1 MANRRM
7 FSVEVVCTD
16 KFLEMPT
23 SSQALY
29 FQLGMKADDDGFVS
43 APKQITRMT
52 NASDDD
58 LKLLASK
65 GFIIP
70 FESGVIVIS
79 DWKVNNYLRKDRYT
93 ETRHVS
99 EKSKLQIVN
108 DVYVPQ
114 MSVGIPTVNHMVH
127 QCETQVSIGKDRDRE
142 REIDIILCPEPKAQ
156 DRPPVIS
163 LILNDK
169 TEHPVYQEEIE
180 EWKELYPAVDILQ
193 ELRKMKGWLD
203 ANPTKRKTKKGIKRF
218 INGWLSRE
226 QDKGG
231 NKLIPEESPE
241 ERRERERQENMREW
255 EERQKNKPK
264 VAPVPEE
271 FDIFK

>member
-16 KFLEMPT
+16 KFLEMPA

-58 LKLLASK
+58 LRLLSSK

-93 ETRHVS
+93 ETRHVI
-99 EKSKLQIVN
+99 EKAKLQIVN

-114 MSVGIPTVNHMVH
+114 IPTGIPSDYHVVN
-127 QCETQVSIGKDRDRE
+127 QSETQYRLGKDSIGKDN
-142 REIDIILCPEPKAQ
+142 INIICPESKAP
-156 DRPPVIS
+156 DRPPVIT
-163 LILNDK
+163 LILNDR
-169 TEHPVYQEEIE
+169 TEYPVYQEDID
-180 EWKELYPAVDILQ
+180 EWNELYPAVDILQ
-193 ELRKMKGWLD
+193 ELRKMKGWLN
-203 ANPTKRKTKKGIKRF
+203 ANPTKRKTKRGIGRF
-218 INGWLSRE
+218 INNWLSRE

-231 NKLIPEESPE
+231 SKPVAEESPAE
-241 ERRERERQENMREW
+241 KRERERQANLAQW
-255 EERQKNKPK
+255 DEEQKNRKFHVPP
-264 VAPVPEE
+264 VAPEDAA
-271 FDIFK
+271 F

>member
-93 ETRHVS
+93 ETRHLS

-108 DVYVPQ
+108 DVYVSQ

-127 QCETQVSIGKDRDRE
+127 KCETQVSIGKDRVRDRE
-142 REIDIILCPEPKAQ
+142 RDIILCPEPKAQ

-231 NKLIPEESPE
+231 NKLTLDESPE
-241 ERRERERQENMREW
+241 EKRERERQEAMEIY
-255 EERQKNKPK
+255 RQKQRNRPK
-264 VAPVPEE
+264 VAPVPEDQAV
-271 FDIFK
+271 F

>member
-58 LKLLASK
+58 LRILSSK

-93 ETRHVS
+93 ETRHVI
-99 EKSKLQIVN
+99 EKAKLQIVN

-114 MSVGIPTVNHMVH
+114 IPTGIPSDYYVVD
-127 QCETQVSIGKDRDRE
+127 QCETQYRLGKDSIGKDS
-142 REIDIILCPEPKAQ
+142 IDIICPESKAP
-156 DRPPVIS
+156 DRLPVIL

-169 TEHPVYQEEIE
+169 TEHPVYQEDID
-180 EWKELYPAVDILQ
+180 EWKKLYPSVDIIQ

-203 ANPTKRKTKKGIKRF
+203 ANPTKRKTKRGIKRF
-218 INGWLSRE
+218 VNGWLSRE

-231 NKLIPEESPE
+231 RPSNDKADNLADNPYNDDWVPDYMRNMEITPSTPET
-241 ERRERERQENMREW
+241 
-255 EERQKNKPK
+255 
-264 VAPVPEE
+264 
-271 FDIFK
+271 DIFYRGEGE